1 MPLSWLDKVKKLNK
15 KINTQWILFIKINFL
30 CSQNLTFCDYGF
42 IKSANLATKQS
53 KHSVLA
59 VSTHTQTQKISTVQV
74 ITPKEVAWL

>member
-1 MPLSWLDKVKKLNK
+1 MQLSWLDKVKKLNK

-30 CSQNLTFCDYGF
+30 RGQNLPFCDYGF
-42 IKSANLATKQS
+42 IKSANLATKQC

-74 ITPKEVAWL
+74 ITPKEVALL